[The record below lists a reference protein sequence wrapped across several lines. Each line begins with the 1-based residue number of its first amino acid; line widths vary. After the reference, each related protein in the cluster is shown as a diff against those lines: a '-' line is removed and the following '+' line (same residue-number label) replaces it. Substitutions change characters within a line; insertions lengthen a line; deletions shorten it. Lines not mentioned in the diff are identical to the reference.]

1 MLDNN
6 ENMEFKRLSKSTG
19 GQYITIDLSSTN
31 TTNPLDICL
40 SQSIK
45 MNAIVPK
52 DFWETDTLLLK
63 WFVGD
68 KGNMAINFIATTN
81 E

>member
-1 MLDNN
+1 MMDNN

-19 GQYITIDLSSTN
+19 GYFITIDLSSTA
-31 TTNPLDICL
+31 TINPVNICFN
-40 SQSIK
+40 QSGM

-63 WFVGD
+63 WFERD
-68 KGNMAINFIATTN
+68 KGNRVLSILMCDFI
-81 E
+81 